1 MIATTI
7 LTITLLAI
15 GILAYVKVSR
25 TRNKFYRDYLK
36 RRAMHKG
43 G

>member
-1 MIATTI
+1 MTLIAI
-7 LTITLLAI
+7 ITLLATV
-15 GILAYVKVSR
+15 GVSVYVKVSR

-36 RRAMHKG
+36 KRAMHKG